1 MSDERYSALDESS
14 LRSLLDGTVDLD
26 ERRLIRSAIRE
37 LRRREIEDMEAAL
50 ASKRFR
56 PTRQHLHEDKENQLR
71 SDSLDQL
78 SGKLQA
84 IQDIEELT
92 VLLRGASEYE
102 ERKLIRAAIRKLRDE
117 ELQGAAEKVRV
128 TGRRAEPETAELHST
143 LGPADPERDSL
154 GEREQIRSQIRE
166 LRSQQT
172 QSRELHRADS
182 NTGMVLVLDTL
193 GKEETSAPLL
203 GRQRLDSG
211 TSDSDVVLTSR
222 PRLDSAASERSLGS
236 APRGRLDS
244 GASDRS
250 LGSAPRARLDS
261 GASER
266 STNSQPR
273 SRQRTDSGTSDA
285 GTGPLPRPRLG
296 SGVSDGGDP
305 LPRRRLDSGTTDM
318 GQGAVPSFGQEM
330 GEEPAASTSS
340 SSSSSS
346 STDSEAEV
354 SDHGPAPVLPPS
366 VEPAED
372 SSSTTDTDQ
381 PDGAVLSRKALGSHG
396 NLPNGSL
403 RARDGAL
410 VRKTTVS
417 RDTALTS
424 LQNGKEMAPNKKEP
438 VSSPF
443 NRANSVRDRVRK
455 FTETTPSPVAQKR
468 GSVRNGVLPASASKT
483 PVSRVTRLF
492 EEPAQD
498 KRRAA
503 EEKAAGIAATA
514 GIQRSRVGSTS
525 YTSSSS
531 SSSSES
537 AESQRQQQAGPAPSH
552 PQQQQQQQTPCGQS
566 QSSGGGAPE
575 GAEKPGH
582 ALAGSEEGRTAGK
595 ADGPAVADSSAA
607 THSQGEEDPDMKT
620 FLTIEIKDGRTTSS
634 AGANAAPRIGSNTVG
649 QRAELTLGLRATP
662 FKISSSSLPS
672 SSSIKMETEPVMAVE
687 PSALTSSKAPA
698 VPNGSSEARARAE
711 ECAAGKL
718 TAEQLAAIEDEEVL
732 DKMLDESKDFEER
745 KMIRAAMR
753 ELRKRKR
760 EALLG
765 FTQDEID
772 QRERER
778 ESRLQDLRQQRE
790 ARSQKG
796 RPGGGAMEVVTKKSE
811 KSADG
816 STLSQLTKTDR
827 FAQSDDGSRSSRST
841 IMEASYMQKSDKG
854 TVQTKSYSF
863 SSSSSSSSTK
873 KVGSVFDRE
882 DDSSRSGGG
891 LAALERRQAER
902 RKELMRAQTLPKTSA
917 MQARRA
923 MIEKLETTSGGPGN
937 PAVARVNKV
946 QRSTSFGV
954 PNANSIKQMLLDWCR
969 AKTRSYENVDIQNF
983 SSSWS
988 DGMAFCALVHNFF
1001 PQAFDYSALSPSNR
1015 RQNFEVAFSTAEKLA
1030 DCPQLLDV
1038 EDMVRMREPDWKCV
1052 YTYLQEFYRGLVQKG
1067 LVKTKNSS

>member
-1 MSDERYSALDESS
+1 MWCVKSRQDIGDIR
-14 LRSLLDGTVDLD
+14 LRETGIITAWDREGARIR
-26 ERRLIRSAIRE
+26 RRL
-37 LRRREIEDMEAAL
+37 
-50 ASKRFR
+50 
-56 PTRQHLHEDKENQLR
+56 PGEN
-71 SDSLDQL
+71 
-78 SGKLQA
+78 
-84 IQDIEELT
+84 
-92 VLLRGASEYE
+92 VLLWLLWSSHEVSLSDVFSGAEARGGGGGKCRAA
-102 ERKLIRAAIRKLRDE
+102 RKPTGSQQSAVIGACPQIRAW
-117 ELQGAAEKVRV
+117 
-128 TGRRAEPETAELHST
+128 
-143 LGPADPERDSL
+143 DPERDSL

-330 GEEPAASTSS
+330 GKEPAASSTSS

-381 PDGAVLSRKALGSHG
+381 PDGAVLSRKALSSHG
-396 NLPNGSL
+396 NIPNGSQ
-403 RARDGAL
+403 RARDSTL
-410 VRKTTVS
+410 VRKGQDLRIRRPRGWGAMTRVETVC
-417 RDTALTS
+417 R
-424 LQNGKEMAPNKKEP
+424 EEPPPNKKEQ

-455 FTETTPSPVAQKR
+455 FTETTPSPVTQKR

-537 AESQRQQQAGPAPSH
+537 TESQRQQQAGPAPSH
-552 PQQQQQQQTPCGQS
+552 PQQQQQQQQTSCGQS

-595 ADGPAVADSSAA
+595 ADGPAVADSSAT

-634 AGANAAPRIGSNTVG
+634 AGANAASRIGSNTVG
-649 QRAELTLGLRATP
+649 QRA
-662 FKISSSSLPS
+662 
-672 SSSIKMETEPVMAVE
+672 
-687 PSALTSSKAPA
+687 
-698 VPNGSSEARARAE
+698 
-711 ECAAGKL
+711 
-718 TAEQLAAIEDEEVL
+718 
-732 DKMLDESKDFEER
+732 
-745 KMIRAAMR
+745 
-753 ELRKRKR
+753 
-760 EALLG
+760 
-765 FTQDEID
+765 
-772 QRERER
+772 
-778 ESRLQDLRQQRE
+778 
-790 ARSQKG
+790 
-796 RPGGGAMEVVTKKSE
+796 
-811 KSADG
+811 
-816 STLSQLTKTDR
+816 
-827 FAQSDDGSRSSRST
+827 
-841 IMEASYMQKSDKG
+841 
-854 TVQTKSYSF
+854 
-863 SSSSSSSSTK
+863 
-873 KVGSVFDRE
+873 
-882 DDSSRSGGG
+882 
-891 LAALERRQAER
+891 
-902 RKELMRAQTLPKTSA
+902 
-917 MQARRA
+917 
-923 MIEKLETTSGGPGN
+923 
-937 PAVARVNKV
+937 
-946 QRSTSFGV
+946 
-954 PNANSIKQMLLDWCR
+954 
-969 AKTRSYENVDIQNF
+969 
-983 SSSWS
+983 
-988 DGMAFCALVHNFF
+988 
-1001 PQAFDYSALSPSNR
+1001 
-1015 RQNFEVAFSTAEKLA
+1015 
-1030 DCPQLLDV
+1030 
-1038 EDMVRMREPDWKCV
+1038 
-1052 YTYLQEFYRGLVQKG
+1052 
-1067 LVKTKNSS
+1067 